1 MVLSVGR
8 NEVPEV
14 RSALSAAHQKV
25 LVDLSRGDGCLNR
38 DSSLELCQ
46 RKWRL
51 EALLRQLEPSPR
63 SR

>member
-14 RSALSAAHQKV
+14 RSALSTV
-25 LVDLSRGDGCLNR
+25 LEQVLGDLGRLDGCLTR

>member
-1 MVLSVGR
+1 MVLSVAR

-14 RSALSAAHQKV
+14 RSALSAV
-25 LVDLSRGDGCLNR
+25 LQQVLGDLSRGDGCLNR
-38 DSSLELCQ
+38 GLNLELSQ
-46 RKWRL
+46 RKSKL

>member
-1 MVLSVGR
+1 MVLTVGR

-14 RSALSAAHQKV
+14 RGALSAV
-25 LVDLSRGDGCLNR
+25 LKQVLGDLSRGDVYLNR